1 MRRPAL
7 RRALRGFGAGGAALG
22 VALVLATSGCG
33 GGELESH
40 LSKGRSLFAHKHYE
54 EAQLE
59 GLYVLLREP
68 ENEEALS
75 LVARSL
81 LAQDRD
87 GEAESYFHT
96 LAEKSPLHAME
107 AAELYDTRARED
119 YTSGQKSRAARRW
132 LIALRF
138 EPMLDLGPYAFY
150 MADRSYEERDW
161 RQSAALYGRAL
172 SVYADSSAVKQ
183 SLYPYAVSL
192 HKLERDQEAMDV
204 LGPFITR
211 YPRHRDRH
219 EAIWLYQEIL
229 IDQARAANGRMD
241 YDAAVEYLRRALRFD
256 ENPPMTAEALLELGG
271 SYENLQDYDAAASC
285 YRRVIDTSNTQTG
298 RIYDTAIE
306 RLARMEKARLR

>member
-107 AAELYDTRARED
+107 AGQRLRVLATDPGSVRDFQVFARH
-119 YTSGQKSRAARRW
+119 SGHLLLASEEADGVFIHVLQKS
-132 LIALRF
+132 
-138 EPMLDLGPYAFY
+138 
-150 MADRSYEERDW
+150 
-161 RQSAALYGRAL
+161 
-172 SVYADSSAVKQ
+172 
-183 SLYPYAVSL
+183 
-192 HKLERDQEAMDV
+192 
-204 LGPFITR
+204 
-211 YPRHRDRH
+211 
-219 EAIWLYQEIL
+219 
-229 IDQARAANGRMD
+229 
-241 YDAAVEYLRRALRFD
+241 
-256 ENPPMTAEALLELGG
+256 
-271 SYENLQDYDAAASC
+271 
-285 YRRVIDTSNTQTG
+285 
-298 RIYDTAIE
+298 
-306 RLARMEKARLR
+306 